1 MIFLNMTRDDLTL
14 DQKRD
19 EAETTK
25 VFDRENGLGAKHL
38 IVCDQMLNSATAIE
52 AMTLNLA
59 RAASERLVRI
69 EAQNDDRC
77 GGRRSAGRTTLA
89 RPGAHG

>member
-1 MIFLNMTRDDLTL
+1 MTRDDLTL

-19 EAETTK
+19 EAEFTK

-52 AMTLNLA
+52 TMTLALTKAA
-59 RAASERLVRI
+59 REGLVRI
-69 EAQNDDRC
+69 EGQNDDRC
-77 GGRRSAGRTTLA
+77 GRRHTAGRTTLA
-89 RPGAHG
+89 RPGSHG